1 MNLIFNKYYVPKLV
15 CEQKPASQSLTD
27 KKVKLSQS
35 IDSNIKIKNQLVNLT
50 LNYSTNENKYIN
62 VKVTIIGIFK
72 LKFENGETL
81 SSDDKDKIDAI
92 KSTALSV
99 LFPYLRQT
107 ITSLTQLNGDLNPV
121 IIPMYN
127 IGKLLEDTNN

>member
-15 CEQKPASQSLTD
+15 CKQKSANQSLD
-27 KKVKLSQS
+27 NKKVEFSQNIS
-35 IDSNIKIKNQLVNLT
+35 SNMKIKDDLVNLT
-50 LNYSTNENKYIN
+50 LDYATNENKYID

-72 LKFENGETL
+72 LKFEDGETL
-81 SSDDKDKIDAI
+81 SSDDKDKINAI

-127 IGKLLEDTNN
+127 ISKLLEDTNE

>member
-1 MNLIFNKYYVPKLV
+1 MKLIFNKYYVPKLV
-15 CEQKPASQSLTD
+15 CKQKPASQSLD
-27 KKVKLSQS
+27 SKKVKLSQN
-35 IDSNIKIKNQLVNLT
+35 INSNMRIKDDIVDLT
-50 LNYSTNENKYIN
+50 LDYATNENKYID
-62 VKVTIIGIFK
+62 VKVTVVGIFK
-72 LKFENGETL
+72 LKFEDGETL
-81 SSDDKDKIDAI
+81 NSDDKDKINAI

-127 IGKLLEDTNN
+127 IGKLLEDTTE

>member
-1 MNLIFNKYYVPKLV
+1 MNLIFDKYYVPKLV

-27 KKVKLSQS
+27 KKVKLSQN
-35 IDSNIKIKNQLVNLT
+35 INSNMRIKDDLVKLT
-50 LNYSTNENKYIN
+50 LNYVTNENKYID
-62 VKVTIIGIFK
+62 VRVTITGMFT
-72 LKFENGETL
+72 LKFEDGETL
-81 SSDDKDKIDAI
+81 NSDDKDKINAI
-92 KSTALSV
+92 KSTALYV

-127 IGKLLEDTNN
+127 ISKLLEDTDE

>member
-15 CEQKPASQSLTD
+15 CKQKSASQSLD
-27 KKVKLSQS
+27 NKKVELSQNIS
-35 IDSNIKIKNQLVNLT
+35 SNMKIKDDLVNLT
-50 LNYSTNENKYIN
+50 LDYATNENKYID

-72 LKFENGETL
+72 LKFEDGETL
-81 SSDDKDKIDAI
+81 SSDDKDKINAI

-127 IGKLLEDTNN
+127 ISKLLEDTNE

>member
-1 MNLIFNKYYVPKLV
+1 MNLVFDKYYVPKLI

-27 KKVKLSQS
+27 KKVKFSQN
-35 IDSNIKIKNQLVNLT
+35 IDSNMRIKDHLVNLT
-50 LNYSTNENKYIN
+50 LNYSTNKNKYID

-72 LKFENGETL
+72 LKFEDGETL
-81 SSDDKDKIDAI
+81 SSDDKDKINAV

-127 IGKLLEDTNN
+127 ISKLLEDTDK